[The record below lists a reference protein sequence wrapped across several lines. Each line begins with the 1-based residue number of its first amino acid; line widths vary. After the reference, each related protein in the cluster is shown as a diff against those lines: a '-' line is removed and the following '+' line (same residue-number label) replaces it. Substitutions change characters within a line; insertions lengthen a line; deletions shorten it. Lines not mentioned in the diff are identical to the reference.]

1 MNPEN
6 SENTENDELEPEDSE
21 NEDLVSENDQLVLSP
36 SATDTLTRIR
46 QILTAAKHKAL
57 QSVNTT
63 MVHAYWEVGR
73 EIYEEEQRDQGR
85 VGSSTQLI
93 ANFASKLTGEFGKG
107 LNRTN
112 LFYIR
117 QFYQT
122 YSNVHALRGELSW
135 THYRLLLSV
144 RNPEARRFY
153 EIETARASWSTRELD
168 RQIHSSLFERLAL
181 SRDQE
186 GMLRL
191 VEQGAEAAQPEDLL
205 RDPFVMEFTGLKPQD
220 TFTESDLETAL
231 MGRLQK
237 FLLELGADFFF
248 VARQKRLLI
257 DNEWAKVDLVFYHRT
272 LRCFVL
278 IDLKMGKI
286 TSQDVGQMLAYVGYY
301 AANEMRDGESP
312 PIGILLGAGKSEE
325 AVRYALMGTTQS
337 IFAARYQLHLPSEE
351 QLLQALVQQR
361 DDLLLGRRFSEESHD
376 DEEERIDD
384 ENGFEDE
391 GEENA

>member
-1 MNPEN
+1 MPDESGQNEDQ
-6 SENTENDELEPEDSE
+6 ELGDDELGT
-21 NEDLVSENDQLVLSP
+21 QLDIPLSLLP
-36 SATDTLTRIR
+36 SANDALARIR
-46 QILTAAKHKAL
+46 QILTTARHQAL
-57 QSVNTT
+57 QSVNIT

-73 EIYEEEQRDQGR
+73 EIVEEEQRGQVRSGY
-85 VGSSTQLI
+85 GSQLI
-93 ANFASKLTGEFGKG
+93 ANFAKRLTREFGTG
-107 LNRTN
+107 HGARN
-112 LFYIR
+112 LAYMR
-117 QFYQT
+117 EFYQA
-122 YSNVHALRGELSW
+122 YPNLHALRANLSW

-144 RNPEARRFY
+144 RKPDARRFY
-153 EIETARASWSTRELD
+153 EVEAARANWSTRELD

-186 GMLRL
+186 GKLRL

-220 TFTESDLETAL
+220 AFTESELETAL

-301 AANEMRDGESP
+301 AANEMREGENP

-325 AVRYALMGTTQS
+325 AVRYALMGTTQA
-337 IFAARYQLHLPSEE
+337 IFAARYQLYLPTEE
-351 QLLQALVQQR
+351 QLLQALVRQR
-361 DDLLLGRRFSEESHD
+361 DSLLLEHHLGDDLL
-376 DEEERIDD
+376 
-384 ENGFEDE
+384 NE
-391 GEENA
+391 GEDLDKEGDDA

>member
-1 MNPEN
+1 MNTEN
-6 SENTENDELEPEDSE
+6 SENGEREPEGSASE
-21 NEDLVSENDQLVLSP
+21 SLAAANDQLVLSS
-36 SATDTLTRIR
+36 SANDTLLRIR
-46 QILTAAKHKAL
+46 QILTAARHKAL

-73 EIYEEEQRDQGR
+73 EIYEEEQRDQGL

-122 YSNVHALRGELSW
+122 YPDVHALRGELSW

-153 EIETARASWSTRELD
+153 EIETVRARWSTRELD
-168 RQIHSSLFERLAL
+168 RQIHSSLYERLAI

-191 VEQGAEAAQPEDLL
+191 IEQGAEAAQPEDLL
-205 RDPFVMEFTGLKPQD
+205 RDPFVMEFTGLRPHD
-220 TFTESDLETAL
+220 VFEESDLETAL
-231 MGRLQK
+231 MDRLQD
-237 FLLELGADFFF
+237 FLLELGTDFFF
-248 VARQKRLLI
+248 VARQKRLRI

-286 TSQDVGQMLAYVGYY
+286 TSQDVGQMLSYVGYY
-301 AANEMRDGESP
+301 ATNEQRDGENP
-312 PIGILLGAGKSEE
+312 PIGLLLGAGKSEE

-337 IFAARYQLHLPSEE
+337 IFAARYQLYLPSEE

-361 DDLLLGRRFSEESHD
+361 DDLLLGRRFAEESLSEGD
-376 DEEERIDD
+376 LRL
-384 ENGFEDE
+384 EDQNE
-391 GEENA
+391 IGNEENENA